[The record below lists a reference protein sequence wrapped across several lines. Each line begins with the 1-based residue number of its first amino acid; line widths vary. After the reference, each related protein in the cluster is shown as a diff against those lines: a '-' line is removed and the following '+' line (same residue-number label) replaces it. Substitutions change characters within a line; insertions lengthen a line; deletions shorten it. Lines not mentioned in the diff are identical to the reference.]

1 MSEEPSKEEMISCLK
16 KSGYLLEGRIVNVL
30 NSMGLF
36 VEPGQSYLDEK
47 TGVSREID
55 LVAETYSYTPDRPQ
69 VCVKTY
75 FVIEAINN
83 LYPVVLLTPRIW
95 TPNSPYEEYLKFKA
109 TPSEMIEGHPFL
121 GHIDLDEIK
130 GVGQWNIYAQYCAFT
145 RKKSSNE
152 LMASH
157 PEDIHTSINKAASYL
172 FYLKDEAHS
181 WMDDKDTDKYWRL
194 FQWQIILVLQN
205 DLYLVREDVP
215 GSPDLIETTAAK
227 LEYNFHYKGQ
237 PQSVVVDFVVESA
250 LPNLIQKVC
259 RQDDNIE
266 KQIYKLKNNPS

>member
-1 MSEEPSKEEMISCLK
+1 MPEELSKEEMISCLK
-16 KSGYLLEGRIVNVL
+16 KSGYLLEGRIVNSL

-36 VEPGQSYLDEK
+36 VEPGQSFLDDK

-55 LVAETYSYTPDRPQ
+55 LIAETYSYTPDRPQ

-75 FVIEAINN
+75 FIIEAINN
-83 LYPVVLLTPRIW
+83 LYPVVLLTPRAW
-95 TPNSPYEEYLKFKA
+95 TPNAPFEEYLHFKA
-109 TPSEMIEGHPFL
+109 TPSELIEGHPFL
-121 GHIDLDEIK
+121 GDIDLHEVK
-130 GVGQWNIYAQYCAFT
+130 NVGQWNIYAQYCAFT
-145 RKKSSNE
+145 RKKSND

-157 PEDIHTSINKAASYL
+157 PEDLHASINKAASYL
-172 FYLKDEAHS
+172 FYLKDESHS
-181 WMDDKDTDKYWRL
+181 WMDENDTDKYWRL
-194 FQWQIILVLQN
+194 FQWQVILVLQN
-205 DLYLVREDVP
+205 DLYLVREDVA
-215 GSPDLIETTAAK
+215 GSPELIETTAAK

-237 PQSVVVDFVVESA
+237 PKTVVVDFVVESA